1 MATACRELGDAVFES
16 SERPGGAGAALRARA
31 GGRRTGLAGALGR
44 AWACGNI
51 LVVSVLGVA
60 YLLASLRPLAEI
72 APPLAGLM
80 PPFAHELHRVARQWH
95 LVSGYGLFRR
105 MTGVGERSKVLANS
119 GGECLRFGCERRKR
133 APLAAKEP

>member
-1 MATACRELGDAVFES
+1 MCEGILTRFLQVISTACRELGDVVFES
-16 SERPGGAGAALRARA
+16 SERPGEGAAPCARA
-31 GGRRTGLAGALGR
+31 CRRRTGFAGALGR

-80 PPFAHELHRVARQWH
+80 PPFAHELHRVARRWH

-105 MTGVGERSKVLANS
+105 MTGVHPEHKKVFANS
-119 GGECLRFGCERRKR
+119 GGESVSVCG
-133 APLAAKEP
+133 